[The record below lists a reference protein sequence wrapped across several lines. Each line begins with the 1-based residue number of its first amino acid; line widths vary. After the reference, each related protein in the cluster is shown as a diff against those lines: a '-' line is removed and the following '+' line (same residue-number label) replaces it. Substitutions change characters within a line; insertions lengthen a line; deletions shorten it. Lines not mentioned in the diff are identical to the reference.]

1 MEVKKQ
7 PSHSGKDESIV
18 PVRFHFYSLKFTP
31 YKEHTAN
38 HSSSSILKDVLS
50 YLMTESHAGRGH
62 LIDRNSSRP
71 KDGPRELL
79 ATGAVFMH
87 KEQRLRCSLA
97 LLRKG
102 RKPMLKPKEQY
113 KLIPLHEM
121 DASIAE
127 QTHFFVDYSRNIP
140 VMCVEFNH
148 HGPRIPDIEYY
159 IRSVAKDKLQLAKSV
174 EFVMHM
180 DSKLDEALAKFK
192 NALNIEIKMNPQKLS
207 EVDTDL
213 VGKYFSGMSTLHQR
227 LRPQFIKLEALF
239 QTPGRPIRSEE
250 ISHSANSMVKD
261 MMAFFKRKPYAVDCF
276 ENFVVKYEDKEGM
289 EDTFNLLKGKREIIK
304 EIKPEMMSKRR
315 EVYEMIEGDFNE
327 FMKTLP

>member
-1 MEVKKQ
+1 MEALKQ
-7 PSHSGKDESIV
+7 SNGNGKDESLV

-31 YKEHTAN
+31 YKEHTAD
-38 HSSSSILKDVLS
+38 HSSSSILKNVLT
-50 YLMTESHAGRGH
+50 YLMTEAHAGRGH
-62 LIDRNSSRP
+62 LIDRNSSRSQE
-71 KDGPRELL
+71 GPRELF

-87 KEQRLRCSLA
+87 KEMRLRCSLA

-102 RKPMLKPKEQY
+102 QY
-113 KLIPLHEM
+113 RLIPLHEM

-207 EVDTDL
+207 EVDTEL
-213 VGKYFSGMSTLHQR
+213 VGKYFTGMSTLHQK

-250 ISHSANSMVKD
+250 ISQSANSMVKD

-304 EIKPEMMSKRR
+304 EIEPKMMSKRR
-315 EVYEMIEGDFNE
+315 EVYEMIEGDFDE